1 MKHSWKIWF
10 LILPALVLLL
20 LVMSTDIAFYRIP
33 SIISLFR
40 FEREIAIWLLFLSL
54 LPVIRYIFSRFCWT
68 PQRGLILHAALMVGL
83 ELVLILPQVCLKK
96 YLNLW
101 DDNPFLAEFPFIWV
115 TISALIA
122 VLFVVTILA
131 DLLNLR
137 KLTAFR
143 RKGNSDFVH
152 FLLIGSFLVAAV
164 VFNLTEDRHSY
175 QSMTILNDKLKP
187 LLWPITGL
195 YGAVFFLNVF
205 NMQWLTTFGRRVK
218 IIASLIGLPIIGSGI
233 LVYFSRLLTPVYAY
247 SVSVKGFALAT
258 LTFLLFFSIATEI
271 VLLLS
276 LPGARRYDRL
286 ARQMASISEM
296 GRMVQAGCDLS
307 KVAGYILKC
316 SMNITG
322 SEYGWIEMTGPEI
335 DQSKFIAIQGIPDSV
350 GFADKNKNQLSLCEF
365 LKPPNN
371 SLIINDVYKDSRTLK
386 MRLIPARWHSLIVT
400 AIMNGTDRIGII
412 YLAKDTSFG
421 FNAED
426 EQILEPLIVQAGINL
441 TIVTNGSRLY
451 WPDSGINE
459 TGLS

>member
-1 MKHSWKIWF
+1 MKHSWKSWL
-10 LILPALVLLL
+10 LILPALVLLF

-54 LPVIRYIFSRFCWT
+54 LPVTRYIFSRFYWT
-68 PQRGLILHAALMVGL
+68 PQRGLILHAALIVGL
-83 ELVLILPQVCLKK
+83 ELVLILPQIGLKK

-122 VLFVVTILA
+122 VVFMVIILA
-131 DLLNLR
+131 DLLNLK
-137 KLTAFR
+137 KLTGFR
-143 RKGNSDFVH
+143 RKGNSDFVY
-152 FLLIGSFLVAAV
+152 FLLIGSFLAAAV
-164 VFNLTEDRHSY
+164 IFNLTEDRHSY
-175 QSMTILNDKLKP
+175 QSMTILNEKLKP
-187 LLWPITGL
+187 LLWPIAGV

-205 NMQWLTTFGRRVK
+205 NMQWLTTFSRRVK
-218 IIASLIGLPIIGSGI
+218 IIASLIGLPIISSGI
-233 LVYFSRLLTPVYAY
+233 LVYFSHLLTPVYAY
-247 SVSVKGFALAT
+247 SVSVKGFALAA
-258 LTFLLFFSIATEI
+258 LTFFLFFSVVTEV

-296 GRMVQAGCDLS
+296 GRMVQAGCDLN

-322 SEYGWIEMTGPEI
+322 SECGWIEITEPVTA
-335 DQSKFIAIQGIPDSV
+335 QSKFIAVQGIPDSID
-350 GFADKNKNQLSLCEF
+350 FADKNKNQLSLREF
-365 LKPPNN
+365 LRPPNN
-371 SLIINDVYKDSRTLK
+371 SIIVNDVYKDARTLK
-386 MRLIPARWHSLIVT
+386 MRLIPARWHSLIGT
-400 AIMNGTDRIGII
+400 AIMNGTDQIGII
-412 YLAKDTSFG
+412 YLAKDNSFG

-441 TIVTNGSRLY
+441 TIVTNGSR
-451 WPDSGINE
+451 
-459 TGLS
+459 